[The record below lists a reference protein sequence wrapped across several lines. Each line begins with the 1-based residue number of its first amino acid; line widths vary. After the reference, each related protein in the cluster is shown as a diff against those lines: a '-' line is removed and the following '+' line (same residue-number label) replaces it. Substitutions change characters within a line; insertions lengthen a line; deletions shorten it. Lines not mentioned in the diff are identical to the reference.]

1 MLNFSQNNID
11 PLHTNLQKGKDMTEA
26 EAHVLKKEYNE
37 MKKTYHMA
45 LDMIESE
52 KEKNSKLRAEV
63 MELKYQKKPSE
74 AA

>member
-1 MLNFSQNNID
+1 MRRPRISSMPKPVRQGEGNSLGRD
-11 PLHTNLQKGKDMTEA
+11 PNEIQSW
-26 EAHVLKKEYNE
+26 VLAWL
-37 MKKTYHMA
+37 KKTYHMA